1 MQQGRC
7 EIFHSSPSNLFVCL
21 SLVFS
26 KALPQTVAIFSHL
39 RSFVSMAFDIIT
51 WIDMIFPQTIVSTPL
66 RQKERFKVWETGHR
80 YYPSSLFSSQPLFPV
95 MGQTLQDA
103 PAPMVTA
110 HKQGECEGC
119 VSCGMRKPIHY
130 ACHLTCMCFCHFE
143 GDLLPYLCQY
153 GFGNK
158 FLKRAIPK
166 DEYPYFD
173 SGSPAGKAGEF
184 MVLDFRYLEHYENKE
199 DYEPYGGVAFFSIE
213 TTPDGNKLKLVF
225 VVEPRTILK
234 TKGSL
239 KNGTYR
245 RVESMIVASL
255 YFAVVAGKH
264 LGEMHMSYNLLEV
277 ALHNAF
283 DYELNTNPREEL
295 NCHPIRLILYIHL
308 FSHSLATELTGKYWF
323 CRVSFRTFVAKT
335 SLVIMMCSL
344 YPRTIC
350 RCVGTHSFIILL
362 ALL

>member
-39 RSFVSMAFDIIT
+39 RTFVSTAFDIIT

-66 RQKERFKVWETGHR
+66 REKERFKVWETGHR
-80 YYPSSLFSSQPLFPV
+80 YYPSPLFSGQPLFPV
-95 MGQTLQDA
+95 MGKTLQNA

-110 HKQGECEGC
+110 HQQ
-119 VSCGMRKPIHY
+119 
-130 ACHLTCMCFCHFE
+130 

-173 SGSPAGKAGEF
+173 SESPAGKAGEF

-199 DYEPYGGVAFFSIE
+199 DYEPYGGVAFFRIE

-234 TKGSL
+234 TTASL

-255 YFAVVAGKH
+255 YFSVVAGKH

-283 DYELNTNPREEL
+283 DYGLNTNPREEL

-308 FSHSLATELTGKYWF
+308 FSHSLATELTGK
-323 CRVSFRTFVAKT
+323 
-335 SLVIMMCSL
+335 
-344 YPRTIC
+344 
-350 RCVGTHSFIILL
+350 
-362 ALL
+362 